1 MSQRV
6 DGTYRCDRC
15 DADVVNGSIHYAAV
29 IVRLHPFRPGESV
42 QHHWGIA
49 CGCANAELDWTSL
62 AAWYTAE
69 GILP

>member
-1 MSQRV
+1 
-6 DGTYRCDRC
+6 
-15 DADVVNGSIHYAAV
+15 VVNGSIHYAAV

>member
-1 MSQRV
+1 VSQRV

-29 IVRLHPFRPGESV
+29 IVR